1 MKNLVILFVVFF
13 SLFLTSCSDVLDNSM
28 VTNPVMEKTSGSGS
42 TLTASPVYPYPY
54 LYSFTQIK
62 AVKYYSPEGQSSV
75 EFILPDF
82 EATFTQLYVVVT
94 FNNNV
99 PAKTY
104 FIDQIQQNT
113 FKIDGLSEQNLKG
126 VSVFGFRNNSINEV
140 ISPLQNNTALF
151 ETSVNGWKVDN
162 SKIIVDCGSMWPSN
176 LKYTFAEL
184 TTKDGVFFVFLQKPY
199 SSKFVIPE
207 YGKYN
212 VGSIRLFS
220 YYLMTESIS
229 ELE

>member
-28 VTNPVMEKTSGSGS
+28 VTNPVMEKTLGSGS
-42 TLTASPVYPYPY
+42 EETASPVYPYPY

-75 EFILPDF
+75 EFFLPDF
-82 EATFTQLYVVVT
+82 EASFSQLYVVVT
-94 FNNNV
+94 FNQDV
-99 PAKTY
+99 PSKTY

-113 FKIDGLSEQNLKG
+113 FKVDGLSEINIKN
-126 VSVFGFRNNSINEV
+126 VAVFGYKNDSANEV
-140 ISPLQNNTALF
+140 ITPLQNNTALF

-162 SKIIVDCGSMWPSN
+162 SKIVVDCGSFWPSN
-176 LKYTFAEL
+176 LRYTFAEL
-184 TTKDGVFFVFLQKPY
+184 TTKNGVFFVFLQKPY

-212 VGSIRLFS
+212 VGKIRLFS
-220 YYLMTESIS
+220 YYSLTENITA
-229 ELE
+229 LD